1 MAIWHCNPFE
11 LKQNTSQFPR
21 LEYDGFFARATDGE
35 AIAIGLTPCSS
46 PLKWHVLNAS
56 QVSKDEF
63 NRRLAIHL
71 IRRRPLSAAEKSVM
85 KSRLGKSLSL
95 ARGVNKYGIL
105 RHTLHFAIDD
115 PQFVALHS
123 TSRRPLWLEFGVYT
137 GTSANVTSRYAEVLA
152 GKLSPS
158 RKSTDLQPVVV
169 GFDTFEGLP
178 EAWDLSGATYAKG
191 AFSVDGKI
199 PPVRSGIRLI
209 KGLFNDTLPPFLA
222 SQSPETAFPLAW
234 VNVDC
239 DLLAGARQVL
249 SMLRSRLLPGS
260 RLHFHE
266 LMTSADWR
274 WYAQRPLGHPLP
286 TSPLSHEAVALHE
299 WLRRHPKMVLK
310 LLEVKSYQNT
320 EAAAFVVVSPGFD
333 RFRRSRL

>member
-152 GKLSPS
+152 GKLSVAQVNRPPA
-158 RKSTDLQPVVV
+158 RGRWLRHVR
-169 GFDTFEGLP
+169 GLA
-178 EAWDLSGATYAKG
+178 EAWTSAGPVCKG
-191 AFSVDGKI
+191 SLSVDGKI

-222 SQSPETAFPLAW
+222 SQSPETAFLLAW

-274 WYAQRPLGHPLP
+274 WYAQ
-286 TSPLSHEAVALHE
+286 
-299 WLRRHPKMVLK
+299 
-310 LLEVKSYQNT
+310 SYL
-320 EAAAFVVVSPGFD
+320 AIL
-333 RFRRSRL
+333 FRRVLSRMRRLRSTSGFGDIQRWCSNCSR